1 LTGSPAAVLKE
12 RRPERARHPWIFQ
25 GEIAS
30 LPDGIADGRPLRVLD
45 HRRRFFATAYCNR
58 RSKITLRVLSWKDEA
73 IDASW
78 WRRAIESAVKRRG
91 VLVPGAGVRLVNA
104 EGDGLPGL
112 VVDRYAG
119 WLSIQLSTLGADV
132 AREWIAQALVEL
144 LEPEGIYERSDVSER
159 ELEGLARR
167 TGPLTGVAPPE
178 FVEIN
183 EGPAR
188 LLVDIAH
195 GQKTG
200 LFLDQRVNR
209 QTAATY
215 ARDRLVANCF
225 AYSGGFSVHAA
236 LAGATGVTSIDIS
249 ANACRLA
256 ARTMELNGFP
266 DTTIVEANCFDWL
279 RRADDEGGRYGMIV
293 LDPPAFARGK
303 STIEGAVR
311 GYKEINL
318 RAIKLLEPGGILVS
332 CSCSRPIG
340 LDEFVGI
347 VRAAGNDAGRELQL
361 LEERT
366 QPPDHPVLLNAP
378 ETSYLKCLIVRAL

>member
-1 LTGSPAAVLKE
+1 M
-12 RRPERARHPWIFQ
+12 RHPWIFQ
-25 GEIAS
+25 GELAS
-30 LPDGIADGRPLRVLD
+30 LADDAADGQTVRVLD
-45 HRRRFFATAYCNR
+45 HRRRFFAMAYVNR
-58 RSKITLRVLSWKDEA
+58 RSKIVLRILSWKDET
-73 IDASW
+73 IDAAW
-78 WRRAIESAVKRRG
+78 WRNAIEASVARRG
-91 VLVPGAGVRLVNA
+91 TVAPTAGLRLVNA
-104 EGDGLPGL
+104 EGDALPGL
-112 VVDRYAG
+112 VVDRYADH
-119 WLSIQLSTLGADV
+119 LSIQLSTLGVDA
-132 AREWIAQALVEL
+132 ARDWIVEGLVL
-144 LEPEGIYERSDVSER
+144 ACAPKGIYERSDLPER
-159 ELEGLARR
+159 ELEGLPRR
-167 TGPLTGVAPPE
+167 TGVLWGEAPPE
-178 FVEIN
+178 LVEIR
-183 EGPAR
+183 EGAAR

-209 QTAATY
+209 QAAAAY
-215 ARDRLVANCF
+215 ARARTVANCF

-236 LAGATGVTSIDIS
+236 LAGASEVTSVDIS
-249 ANACRLA
+249 GPACALA
-256 ARTMELNGFP
+256 SRTLALNGFGDAP
-266 DTTIVEANCFDWL
+266 VVEANCFDWL
-279 RRADDEGGRYGMIV
+279 RRSDDSGVRFGMIV

-303 STIEGAVR
+303 ATIEAAVR

-318 RAIKLLEPGGILVS
+318 RAIKLLDPGGVLVS